1 MSRVNQRQATGRG
14 SSACEQDLCRPSRRG
29 PRFLSTIT
37 VTAIAWLCC
46 MMWLS
51 PAPAAPLTIEE
62 GDHICIIGGGV
73 ADAMQHTGWLEV
85 MLQSRFPQGQL
96 VIRNLAVDGD
106 EVDPAKRLRSAD
118 FGSPDQ
124 WLTGAAPI
132 PRPDD
137 VADKSI
143 VRENRFELVG
153 TGADVILAFFG
164 SNEAHAGPEGLGDFK
179 ATLAS
184 FIDHTLSQRY
194 NGVSAPRLVL
204 FTPIAHEH
212 LGGKDHTKRHYPD
225 GVVHNENIRLFAAA
239 MQEVCREKG
248 VACVDLFQPSLEAYE
263 RQPMPLTV
271 DGIHPTA
278 AGDRVIAGII
288 DEALFGTHPARD
300 EQSLQRLQLA
310 VADKNFHWFNRYRV
324 TDGYST
330 YGGRAWLRFV
340 DGQTNYEVGQRE
352 LEYLDV
358 MTANRDRRIWATA
371 ATLDDADAPLPSVDE
386 VGLPE
391 LIDVQTNKPGPLE
404 GGKHAFLSG
413 EEAIGK
419 MTVHSGMR
427 VELVA
432 DEAMFPEL
440 INPVQMAFDTRGRL
454 WVAAWPTYPHWRPDE
469 AMNDKLLIL
478 EDTDGDGRTDR
489 VKTFADD
496 LHNPTGFEFWGK
508 GVIVAQGPDVLYL
521 EDTDGDDRCDIKER
535 IIRGLDTADTHHTAN
550 SFTFDPAG
558 AVYFQE
564 GTFHHSQPETPWGP
578 PARVANGAVFRYEPR
593 TGKVGLYTSYAFANP
608 HGHAFNHWGD
618 DIVVDGTG
626 AVPYWGS
633 VFSTRLDGMDKHG
646 GAPSVYS
653 QRTRP
658 CPGIEFLSSPHFPEE
673 MQGNLLVGN
682 VIGFQGILRYT
693 FEGPSD
699 PRADAF
705 PVAVEAEPI
714 VSSSDVNFRPADLEV
729 GPDGA
734 IYFTDWQNPIIGH
747 MQHNLRDPSR
757 DRQHGRVYRV
767 VMEDRPLVEVESMT
781 KQSVEQLV
789 SLLADPIDRVR
800 YRAKL
805 ELAGR
810 DEDEV
815 VPAVHAWAIG
825 LNAKLPTFEHH
836 RLEGLWMLRHFDQ
849 VPVDLLEAVLT
860 SPDARARAAGM
871 RVLAAITDRVPE
883 AHAMVVRGAADPSP
897 RVRLEALRTACELR
911 TPEAVEALAVV
922 EEFPGDRFMA
932 YVKQEAARV
941 LVPAFEAARA
951 RGESPAFA
959 SAAGWR
965 YLYNSMSND
974 ELTAE
979 PRSLPVY
986 REMLLRAGLD
996 ERLRTEAV
1004 EQIAEADGRS
1014 VVAVVADALR
1024 ALDTRAGTVD
1034 TPTVFDLIR
1043 LMLSRPTEQLAE
1055 LRDDLELLAASAT
1068 RPIMRRVGYV
1078 ALMTIDAA
1086 SGSDSVEQV
1095 WQLAVQDPRRL
1106 VDLVG
1111 ALPLVSDAGVRV
1123 ALAERIVPLLEPAT
1137 APQSEEPG
1145 SQGRYVRIELPGR
1158 SRTLTLA
1165 EVEVFAGGTNVA
1177 RSGRASQSSTSH
1189 GGEPARAIDGNSS
1202 PAYGAGGQT
1211 HTQENSENPWWEVD
1225 LGSEQRI
1232 ERIVI
1237 ANRGEGSLGNR
1248 LNNFTLLV
1256 LDGNRDEVFRL
1267 EQQPAPSLSTEF
1279 ELIGEEVRL
1288 ASAIRRAALAAMV
1301 SVPGR
1306 ETEAFRLIAPYVRT
1320 GVDRDAAIAALLTI
1334 PREKWPVEEAAELL
1348 EPLIESLRAFST
1360 EQRSSDAG
1368 LAAWQFAENVSR
1380 LLPPGEGAK
1389 ARAVLA
1395 DLGVRVV
1402 RIGTVYERMAYDKET
1417 IAVQAGRPVLFVL
1430 ENSDAMPH
1438 NFVIVRPGEMARLG
1452 ELAESQ
1458 AQDPA
1463 FAKRSFVPADPDVL
1477 AAGTLMQPQ
1486 ASQRLAFEVP
1496 TKPGVYPYVC
1506 TYPGHWRRM
1515 FGAMYVVDDLEAYL
1529 ADPAAYLAANPLEI
1543 KDELLADR
1551 KPRTEWTFADL
1562 EASVAA
1568 IEKGRSFIHG
1578 RELFRTASCAA
1589 CHKLG
1594 DEGND
1599 FGPELAKLSAD
1610 MTALEITRHILD
1622 PSLKIDEKY
1631 RSNTILTDD
1640 GQVFTGLVVEE
1651 TPTEIA
1657 LVENPLAKVEPVR
1670 IKKSGVDERSQAPVS
1685 IMPKGLLDQLTRD
1698 EVLDLIAY
1706 VAARGNE
1713 ASHLFSPD
1721 GCPHHTDAPP
1731 ATGSGHNH

>member
-1 MSRVNQRQATGRG
+1 MGR
-14 SSACEQDLCRPSRRG
+14 RRTQM
-29 PRFLSTIT
+29 TIGGANDWWIASLLT
-37 VTAIAWLCC
+37 VLLLLPPAV
-46 MMWLS
+46 S
-51 PAPAAPLTIEE
+51 PAAQLVIEE

-85 MLQSRFPQGQL
+85 MLQSRFPESRL
-96 VIRNLAVDGD
+96 TIRNLAVDGD

-132 PRPDD
+132 PRPGEI
-137 VADKSI
+137 ADPSI

-153 TGADVILAFFG
+153 TAADVIFAFFG
-164 SNEAHAGPEGLGDFK
+164 SNEAHAGPEGLDAFK
-179 ATLAS
+179 ADLTA
-184 FIDHTLSQRY
+184 FIDHTLSQTY

-204 FTPIAHEH
+204 FTPIGHEH
-212 LGGKDHTKRHYPD
+212 LGAKDHTKRHYPD
-225 GVVHNENIRLFAAA
+225 GTAHNEHIRRYAAA
-239 MQEVCREKG
+239 MQEVCRGKG
-248 VACVDLFQPSLEAYE
+248 VPCVDLVRPTLEAYDRE
-263 RQPMPLTV
+263 PEPLTV
-271 DGIHPTA
+271 DGIHPNAT
-278 AGDRVIAGII
+278 GDRVIAGII
-288 DEALFGTHPARD
+288 DEALFGRHPQRS
-300 EQSLQRLQLA
+300 EQALTRLQLA

-324 TDGYST
+324 TDGFST

-340 DGQTNYEVGQRE
+340 GGQTNYEVAQRE

-358 MTANRDRRIWATA
+358 KTANRDRRIWATA
-371 ATLDDADAPLPSVDE
+371 ATLGDAEAPLPSVDE
-386 VGLPE
+386 VGLPD
-391 LIDVQTNKPGPLE
+391 LIDVQTNKPGQLA

-413 EEAIGK
+413 DEAIGK
-419 MTVHSGMR
+419 MTVHAGMR

-440 INPVQMAFDTRGRL
+440 INPVQMAFDTAGRL
-454 WVAAWPTYPHWRPDE
+454 WVAVWPTYPHWRPDE

-558 AVYFQE
+558 ALYFQE

-626 AVPYWGS
+626 SVPYWGS

-646 GAPSVYS
+646 GAPSVYQ

-682 VIGFQGILRYT
+682 VIGFQGILRYR
-693 FEGPSD
+693 FEPSSNPD
-699 PRADAF
+699 ADAF

-767 VMEDRPLVEVESMT
+767 VMDDRPLAKVESMT
-781 KQSVEQLV
+781 ERSVEELV
-789 SLLADPIDRVR
+789 GLLAHPTDRVR

-815 VPAVHAWAIG
+815 VPAVDAWLAS
-825 LNAKLPTFEHH
+825 LDTADTASEHH
-836 RLEGLWMLRHFDQ
+836 RLEALWTLRHFDQ
-849 VPVDLLEAVLT
+849 VDADLLEAVLT

-871 RVLAAITDRVPE
+871 RVLAAIIDRVPHP
-883 AHAMVVRGAADPSP
+883 HAMVMRAAADESP

-911 TPEAVEALAVV
+911 TPEAVEALAIV

-932 YVKQEAARV
+932 YVTREAARV
-941 LVPAFEAARA
+941 LVPAFEAARS
-951 RGESPAFA
+951 RGEPLAFT
-959 SAAGWR
+959 SDAGWR
-965 YLYNSMSND
+965 YLYSSMSND
-974 ELTAE
+974 ELAAE
-979 PRSLPVY
+979 PRSLPVC

-996 ERLRTEAV
+996 ERLRSDAV
-1004 EQIAEADGRS
+1004 ERIAEADGRS
-1014 VVAVVADALR
+1014 VVAVVAEALR
-1024 ALDTRAGTVD
+1024 ELDARDGSVD

-1043 LMLSRPTEQLAE
+1043 LMLSRPTEQLAA
-1055 LRDDLELLAASAT
+1055 LRGDMQRLATSAT
-1068 RPIMRRVGYV
+1068 RPIMRRIGYV

-1086 SGSDSVEQV
+1086 SGGNSVEQV
-1095 WQLAVQDPRRL
+1095 WQLTAEDPRRL
-1106 VDLVG
+1106 VDLIG

-1123 ALAERIVPLLEPAT
+1123 ALADRIVPLLEPASEPL
-1137 APQSEEPG
+1137 AEEPG
-1145 SQGRYVRIELPGR
+1145 SRGRYVRIELPGR

-1165 EVEVFAGGTNVA
+1165 EVEVFAGGSNVA
-1177 RSGRASQSSTSH
+1177 RGGKATQSSTSNS
-1189 GGEPARAIDGNSS
+1189 GDASRAIDGNRD
-1202 PAYGAGGQT
+1202 PAYGGGGQT
-1211 HTQENSENPWWEVD
+1211 HTQENTENPWWELD

-1232 ERIVI
+1232 ERIAI
-1237 ANRGEGSLGNR
+1237 HNRGEGQLSSR
-1248 LNNFTLLV
+1248 LSGFTLVV
-1256 LDGNRDEVFRL
+1256 LDGNRAEVFRL
-1267 EQQPAPSLSTEF
+1267 DNQPTPSLAAEF
-1279 ELIGEEVRL
+1279 QLISEEARL
-1288 ASAIRRAALAAMV
+1288 ASEIRRAAFAAIV

-1306 ETEAFRLIAPYVRT
+1306 EAEAFRLIAPFVRT

-1334 PREKWPVEEAAELL
+1334 PREKWPAEEASGLL
-1348 EPLIESLRAFST
+1348 EPLIAWLTSSST

-1380 LLPPGEGAK
+1380 LLPAEAGAK
-1389 ARAVLA
+1389 ARAELA
-1395 DLGVRVV
+1395 TLGVRVV
-1402 RIGTVYERMAYDKET
+1402 RIGTVYERMAYDQEA

-1430 ENSDAMPH
+1430 ENIDAMPH
-1438 NFVIVRPGEMARLG
+1438 NFVIVRPGEMARIG
-1452 ELAESQ
+1452 ELAEAQ

-1463 FAKRSFVPADPDVL
+1463 FAKRSFVPADPAVL
-1477 AAGTLMQPQ
+1477 TAGTLMQPQ
-1486 ASQRLAFEVP
+1486 TSQQLAFEVP
-1496 TKPGVYPYVC
+1496 TEPGVYPYVC

-1529 ADPAAYLAANPLEI
+1529 ADPAAYLAANPLQI

-1568 IEKGRSFIHG
+1568 MEKGRSFIHG
-1578 RELFRTASCAA
+1578 RELFRTASCVA

-1610 MTALEITRHILD
+1610 MTAVEITRHILE

-1640 GQVFTGLVVEE
+1640 GRAITGLVVEE
-1651 TPTEIA
+1651 TPSEIA
-1657 LVENPLAKVEPVR
+1657 LVENPLAMAEPVR
-1670 IKKSGVDERSQAPVS
+1670 IKKSAIDERSLAAVS
-1685 IMPKGLLDQLTRD
+1685 IMPKGLLDRLTRD

-1713 ASHLFSPD
+1713 GSHLFSSD
-1721 GCPHHTDAPP
+1721 GCPHHTDALHG
-1731 ATGSGHNH
+1731 AGSNESN